1 MKQHCLLGMVPAVIA
16 RVLPRRFW
24 LIRIMSRMAR
34 GLSKTIFPFMI
45 RGSVAA
51 NISLERVQFTMAVL
65 FVWPNP
71 YLARSR
77 CGWLLFGLT
86 SPDVSSSLGLCR
98 APSRLARQ
106 GDLSHVVPGFKLQQG
121 NSPHST
127 RLLTYTNMAKA
138 RFTRSSLC
146 LPFYRCSK
154 DAEIEDPSIRS
165 I

>member
-34 GLSKTIFPFMI
+34 GLSKTIFPFMM

-86 SPDVSSSLGLCR
+86 SPRRVVKPWPVSRAFPLGQARRSLSCC
-98 APSRLARQ
+98 P
-106 GDLSHVVPGFKLQQG
+106 
-121 NSPHST
+121 
-127 RLLTYTNMAKA
+127 
-138 RFTRSSLC
+138 RF
-146 LPFYRCSK
+146 
-154 DAEIEDPSIRS
+154 
-165 I
+165 